1 MKVIIL
7 ILIKFFFISAL
18 FIISNENLYLRDSI
32 DRETFFNTYSIW
44 LGNIFS
50 QSMEVANF
58 VINLKWLPDE
68 DFSPS

>member
-18 FIISNENLYLRDSI
+18 FIIGNENLYLKDSV

-50 QSMEVANF
+50 QSMEVVSF
-58 VINLKWLPDE
+58 VINLKWLPE
-68 DFSPS
+68 NDFSQS

>member
-18 FIISNENLYLRDSI
+18 FIIGNENLYLKDPV

-44 LGNIFS
+44 LENIFD
-50 QSMEVANF
+50 QSIEVINS
-58 VINLKWLPDE
+58 VINLKWLPDN
-68 DFSPS
+68 DFSQS